1 MTGRNDASRGRSAPP
16 RRAPTLRALAL
27 CVVASCVASHAGRV
41 DAAEPRPVA
50 AADAQPSASSHAD
63 PRTDAQNKPEDKPGA
78 NAAAE
83 TPAQADGNQE
93 DGDDVFTPTESIS
106 EDFTVSF
113 PVDI

>member
-1 MTGRNDASRGRSAPP
+1 MTGRNDAFRGRSPP
-16 RRAPTLRALAL
+16 PQRAPTLRALAL
-27 CVVASCVASHAGRV
+27 CVVASCVAGWV